1 MITNVNSA
9 QDSRMKVEIW
19 SDIMCPFCYIGKR
32 NYEAAI
38 SQFAGKDQVEVVW
51 KSFQLDPTIQPAPDK
66 NVYQY
71 LAERKGM
78 SYADSVKMHER
89 VIAMAQSVGLEYNF
103 DKAVIANSFD
113 AHRLIQLAKTKGLGD
128 AAEEKLFKAYFTEGQ
143 DFGNHDVL
151 LRLGKAIGL
160 TETEINEA
168 LSSDFYAYQVKQ
180 DIQEAAQIGVNGVP
194 FFVFDRKYAVSGAQ
208 PSHVFLE
215 VLQKSFG
222 DWQKTQQPI
231 STLAGGDACDIDGN
245 CQ

>member
-1 MITNVNSA
+1 MTTNVNSA
-9 QDSRMKVEIW
+9 QASRMKVEIW

-78 SYADSVKMHER
+78 SYAESVKMHER

-143 DFGNHDVL
+143 DFGNHEVL
-151 LRLGKAIGL
+151 LTLGKAIGL
-160 TETEINEA
+160 TETKINEA

-208 PSHVFLE
+208 PSQVFLE

-231 STLAGGDACDIDGN
+231 STLAGGEACDIDGN
-245 CQ
+245 CL